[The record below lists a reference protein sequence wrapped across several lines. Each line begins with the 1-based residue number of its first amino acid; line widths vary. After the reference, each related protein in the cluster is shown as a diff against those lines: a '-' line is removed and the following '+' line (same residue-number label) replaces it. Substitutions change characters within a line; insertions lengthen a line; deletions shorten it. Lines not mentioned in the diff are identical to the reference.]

1 MLHRHRMQGHD
12 MEDIDYNNAAAV
24 YRCIVGPAL
33 MGCGLAGL
41 TWLRLGIPYLVLTV
55 SAVLGLVKPCAEFS
69 FFAEPLA
76 AVCMSVF
83 AAGELC
89 LRRRF
94 PDSSGRI
101 LDKDLKEAKLA
112 LCFLLFIAGINDPN
126 LFCSYEWKV
135 WLWAIL
141 GTLAAAGL
149 ILTVYK
155 TAKLFNTVMN
165 YDINVIVLTG
175 SLISIL
181 APAVPWVYY
190 PIMIGIGVWIVWR
203 IKNH

>member
-1 MLHRHRMQGHD
+1 

-41 TWLRLGIPYLVLTV
+41 AWLRVGIPFFVLSV
-55 SAVLGLVKPCAEFS
+55 SAVLGLVKPCSEFS
-69 FFAEPLA
+69 FFAEPPA
-76 AVCMSVF
+76 AVCALVF
-83 AAGELC
+83 AAGELY

-94 PDSSGRI
+94 PDSIDRI

-126 LFCSYEWKV
+126 LFRSYEWKV

-141 GTLAAAGL
+141 GTLAAAGAG
-149 ILTVYK
+149 IAVYK
-155 TAKLFNTVMN
+155 TAKRFNDLTRWN
-165 YDINVIVLTG
+165 INLIVLTG
-175 SLISIL
+175 SLISVL
-181 APAVPWVYY
+181 AAAVPWLFF
-190 PIMIGIGVWIVWR
+190 PIIIGISAWTVFR
-203 IKNH
+203 IYGH